1 MAERK
6 SVFNE
11 IGFDATIESIC
22 DEIRVLYQDDAV
34 PWVIGY
40 SGGKDSTAI
49 VQLVWLALQGLPAQS
64 RTKPVH
70 VISTDTLVENPV
82 VATWVAKSLE
92 RLARSSAELNLPIHA
107 QPLTPDVS
115 DTFWVNLI
123 GKGYPAP
130 RNKFR
135 WCTERMKIKPSNN
148 FIRDTVRANGE
159 AILVLGTRKAESSKR
174 HATMKKHE
182 AKRVRERLS
191 PNSRLTNCMIYTPIE
206 DWHNDDVWQFLMQ
219 IENPWGHSNKDLLG
233 MYRGASEDGEC
244 PLVVD
249 ESTPSCGNSRFGCW
263 TCTLVDQDKSMAA
276 MIQNDVE
283 KEWMEPLLDFRNK
296 LDFRSDDDRKRDRA
310 NRDFRRITGK
320 VTYQQSSVDGPK
332 LVHGPYTQQ
341 ARANWLRE
349 LLETQRI
356 VNELAPDDMGYL
368 ELIRQ
373 EELEEIRRIWVVD
386 KHEVEDLVP
395 EIYEKALGR
404 EYPGP
409 EIHRSPSLGSDALE
423 VLRELT
429 DSPLAYEM
437 IRNLLDAEERYRTQ
451 AKRRFLF
458 NELEQIIES
467 CFYDSEEDALDRARS
482 IHEAKSAPVIEP
494 MDPYQRS
501 PEVPTETSASL
512 FPSTVQVTHEG
523 APTE

>member
-11 IGFDATIESIC
+11 IGFDATVETVC
-22 DEIRVLYQDDAV
+22 EEVRLLYLDDSV

-49 VQLVWLALQGLPAQS
+49 VQLVWLALKSLPANK

-82 VATWVAKSLE
+82 VASWVTRSLKC
-92 RLARSSAELNLPIHA
+92 LAQSSDAQNLPIRV
-107 QPLTPDVS
+107 QPLTPEVS

-135 WCTERMKIKPSNN
+135 WCTERMKIKPSNT

-159 AILVLGTRKAESSKR
+159 AILVLGTRKAESTKR
-174 HATMKKHE
+174 HATMKRHE
-182 AKRVRERLS
+182 LKRVRERLS
-191 PNSRLTNCMIYTPIE
+191 PNSRLANCMIYTPIE

-219 IENPWGHSNKDLLG
+219 VENPWGHSNKDLLG

-249 ESTPSCGNSRFGCW
+249 DTTPSCGSSRFGCW

-296 LDFRSDDDRKRDRA
+296 LDFRSEEDRKRDRA
-310 NRDFRRITGK
+310 NRDFRRITGN
-320 VTYQQSSVDGPK
+320 VTFQDNSVDGPK
-332 LVHGPYTQQ
+332 LVHGPYTQA

-349 LLETQRI
+349 LLHTQRI
-356 VNELAPDDMGYL
+356 VNELAPAEMGYL

-373 EELEEIRRIWVVD
+373 EELDEIRRIWVVD
-386 KHEVEDLVP
+386 KHEIEDLVP
-395 EIYEKALGR
+395 AIYEEALGR
-404 EYPGP
+404 AYPGP
-409 EIHRSPSLGSDALE
+409 ALHRSPSLNAESLTI
-423 VLRELT
+423 LRELAG
-429 DSPLAYEM
+429 SELSYQM
-437 IRNLLDAEERYRTQ
+437 LRNLLDAEERFRTQ

-458 NELEQIIES
+458 NELEQIVES
-467 CFYDSEEDALDRARS
+467 CFYDSEEDALDRARA
-482 IHEAKSAPVIEP
+482 IQEAKLVPSFEHVEQYEFLTSEHSAT
-494 MDPYQRS
+494 QG
-501 PEVPTETSASL
+501 SL
-512 FPSTVQVTHEG
+512 FSTSVQITHEG